1 MFLYLNLQSILYIMK
16 IKQLHDYFLH
26 ILEKQLSIQCKNQLP
41 VFILGSGD
49 ATLQFSFNFI
59 RIHLRLQV
67 KSTKKIDFKI
77 GCCGLLMPS

>member
-1 MFLYLNLQSILYIMK
+1 MK

-59 RIHLRLQV
+59 RIHHTP
-67 KSTKKIDFKI
+67 KTTSKEYKEN
-77 GCCGLLMPS
+77 